1 MDTSTISSPLMDVER
16 MLGFLLGL
24 HASSQARSTPISTEE
39 VEYDHWLNAE
49 FFAGGLQ
56 VLQPQNPFEEEKGE
70 SRTPSSCTTT
80 PGEWTTTVR
89 CFNRDRKRYSV
100 GLSSIPAVSMDRWR
114 SPSDNRYARNA
125 GVSIRYKK

>member
-1 MDTSTISSPLMDVER
+1 MYISFIHFLKLMGNIYFFQPEHDVVQTMDTSTISSPLMDVER

-80 PGEWTTTVR
+80 PGEWSTTV
-89 CFNRDRKRYSV
+89 N
-100 GLSSIPAVSMDRWR
+100 P
-114 SPSDNRYARNA
+114 YA
-125 GVSIRYKK
+125 GSG